1 MTYHILTHVI
11 ISLSVLHQFW
21 NCAEVRITPDCEVY
35 TTTTS
40 TLPAATSPTSSNTV
54 CVAYTQE
61 ELDARGQGGWHTSDE
76 QCGQCGPPTLYPHW
90 PCNANP
96 TLCNCEGIEPVS
108 TQVASTTSSTMM
120 TTTAS
125 STTTAAIPTTT
136 GSTSTGSASVPT
148 ANPTPNPTNSPVFP
162 SPPSPPT
169 GYVAQAVYDT
179 LEQAKERIDSEL
191 FLYETPTSQW
201 VPSTVYKYLGM
212 MGGIEVM
219 HEFGVAGTTLYLGD
233 DSDIGHQV
241 GLVSIAAFLAQSMK
255 ETIKYD
261 ACDENS

>member
-35 TTTTS
+35 TTTTA
-40 TLPAATSPTSSNTV
+40 TPPAAQSRTSSGGV

-108 TQVASTTSSTMM
+108 TPVTSTMM
-120 TTTAS
+120 TTTTS
-125 STTTAAIPTTT
+125 STTTAATPTTT
-136 GSTSTGSASVPT
+136 TSTSTMSASVPT
-148 ANPTPNPTNSPVFP
+148 INPTPNPTFLPVV
-162 SPPSPPT
+162 PSPPT

-179 LEQAKERIDSEL
+179 LEQSKERIDSEL
-191 FLYETPTSQW
+191 FLYETPTNQW
-201 VPSTVYKYLGM
+201 
-212 MGGIEVM
+212 I
-219 HEFGVAGTTLYLGD
+219 
-233 DSDIGHQV
+233 Q
-241 GLVSIAAFLAQSMK
+241 
-255 ETIKYD
+255 
-261 ACDENS
+261 